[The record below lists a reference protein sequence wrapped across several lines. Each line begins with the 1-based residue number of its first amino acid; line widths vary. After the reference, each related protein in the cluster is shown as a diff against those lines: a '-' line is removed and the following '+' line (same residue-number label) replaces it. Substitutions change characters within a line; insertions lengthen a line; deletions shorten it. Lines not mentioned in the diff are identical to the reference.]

1 MNTPVKLG
9 GFVAVLAAVF
19 GLAYLTGTQSQALL
33 APVQTHGTEFGA
45 LSDTVDGYTAD
56 PGAADAEARR

>member
-1 MNTPVKLG
+1 MNTLVKLG

-33 APVQTHGTEFGA
+33 APVQIHGAEFAA
-45 LSDTVDGYTAD
+45 LSTRSTAT
-56 PGAADAEARR
+56 R